1 MPASLL
7 TLTLCKWFQARVPG
21 QPPAQGQTGSLGR
34 SRRGAGGGVEWA
46 LDRSRVYGRFLH
58 FGWEV
63 GAVGPWDIQRIW
75 SRAWE
80 RGVENRYGGK
90 RNTWHR
96 GGREDAVFLVSI
108 LHTNK
113 YAFSFTKS

>member
-63 GAVGPWDIQRIW
+63 GAVGPWDIQRIATQVVQAPDL
-75 SRAWE
+75 RQGVQNLLLPVGE
-80 RGVENRYGGK
+80 RSG
-90 RNTWHR
+90 
-96 GGREDAVFLVSI
+96 
-108 LHTNK
+108 
-113 YAFSFTKS
+113 

>member
-1 MPASLL
+1 M
-7 TLTLCKWFQARVPG
+7 TVQ
-21 QPPAQGQTGSLGR
+21 
-34 SRRGAGGGVEWA
+34 GGGVQENSLILLLPSDLNRASPWLNSIRSQRAREPVEA
-46 LDRSRVYGRFLH
+46 LREGQHPR
-58 FGWEV
+58 
-63 GAVGPWDIQRIW
+63 

-96 GGREDAVFLVSI
+96 GGREDTVFLVLI
-108 LHTNK
+108 LDTNK